1 MQEIALFLTGIA
13 GVASAAAYRKFPK
26 NKSQLVSMGASSHI
40 QNKIHALKVE
50 KDILT
55 KTISRLYQHDA
66 GISKIQKDR
75 LLSKYQHQ
83 LGIVLAKI
91 EKLEE
96 ASKHPDL
103 GPIGDGLVTLMD
115 QKLSALDQRLNE
127 LSSKIA
133 VANVQVPE
141 VKKEKQKKE
150 VKEEIKKP
158 EIKTEEPKQK
168 EEELPKPVDFTK
180 FDFPERPKV
189 PVELTTLTQISNKP
203 LEFPL
208 IEQRKVEPKNEIV
221 SEIVKPKENL
231 EEKVEIVQASLTN
244 FAKPE
249 DTPQTTIQPPKQELP
264 SQLPKPEPI
273 SDSQL
278 NKPKPSVKL
287 PEDDNDDED
296 DSDDLDRIKGE
307 IMKTLSKLEQAE
319 VE

>member
-40 QNKIHALKVE
+40 QNKIHALKIE

-115 QKLSALDQRLNE
+115 QKLSALDQRLYE

-141 VKKEKQKKE
+141 VKKEKQKRQVE
-150 VKEEIKKP
+150 EEIKKP
-158 EIKTEEPKQK
+158 EVKIAESKPK
-168 EEELPKPVDFTK
+168 EDELPKPLDFTK
-180 FDFPERPKV
+180 FDFPEKPKV

-203 LEFPL
+203 IEFPL
-208 IEQRKVEPKNEIV
+208 IEQKKIEPKNEIV
-221 SEIVKPKENL
+221 NEIIKPKEKL

-249 DTPQTTIQPPKQELP
+249 ERPQPTILSSKEELP

-278 NKPKPSVKL
+278 NKKPSVKL
-287 PEDDNDDED
+287 PDDDSDDED
-296 DSDDLDRIKGE
+296 DTYDLDRIKGE

>member
-13 GVASAAAYRKFPK
+13 GAASAAAYRKFPK
-26 NKSQLVSMGASSHI
+26 NKSQLVNMGASSNI
-40 QNKIHALKVE
+40 QNKIHSLKIE

-66 GISKIQKDR
+66 GLSKIQKDR

-115 QKLSALDQRLNE
+115 QKLSALDQRLYE

-133 VANVQVPE
+133 VANVQTPE
-141 VKKEKQKKE
+141 VKKEKPKRE
-150 VKEEIKKP
+150 AKEEIKKP
-158 EIKTEEPKQK
+158 EVKIEESKPEKD
-168 EEELPKPVDFTK
+168 ELPKPMDFTK
-180 FDFPERPKV
+180 FDFPERKKV
-189 PVELTTLTQISNKP
+189 PVELTTLTRISNKP

-208 IEQRKVEPKNEIV
+208 IEQKKIEPKNEIV
-221 SEIVKPKENL
+221 NEIVKPKE
-231 EEKVEIVQASLTN
+231 KVEIVQSSLTN

-249 DTPQTTIQPPKQELP
+249 EAPQPTIQPPKQELP
-264 SQLPKPEPI
+264 PQLPKAEPI

-278 NKPKPSVKL
+278 TKKPSVKL
-287 PEDDNDDED
+287 PEDDSDDED
-296 DSDDLDRIKGE
+296 DTDDLDRIKGE